1 VAPVDETAAAPI
13 VVVTGVPRS
22 GTSLAMQML
31 AAGGLP
37 VLCDGARPPDPDNP
51 RGYYELAAVRRT
63 AADPAWVE
71 RAPGRAV
78 KVVHALVPALPRDRS
93 YRVILVRRDLR
104 EVVASQE
111 AMLRRRGEPPPG
123 PTPARLVEIYAA
135 QLDAL
140 VAWLRGTPGVAWL
153 EVEHAG
159 LLASPRTEAARLDRF
174 LGGGLD
180 RDAMADAVDPRLY
193 RQRAGPGEGAG
204 LGEGSGAG
212 RG

>member
-1 VAPVDETAAAPI
+1 VAPVDETAAASI

-22 GTSLAMQML
+22 GTSLLMQML
-31 AAGGLP
+31 AAGGMP

-63 AADPAWVE
+63 SADPAWVE
-71 RAPGRAV
+71 RAAGRAV
-78 KVVHALVPALPRDRS
+78 KVVHALVPALPRDRP

-111 AMLRRRGEPPPG
+111 SMLRRRGAAPAG
-123 PTPARLVEIYAA
+123 PTPARLAEIYAA

-140 VAWLRGTPGVAWL
+140 VAWLRRTPGVAWL
-153 EVEHAG
+153 EVQHAG
-159 LLASPRTEAARLDRF
+159 LLASPQSEAARVDRF

-180 RDAMADAVDPRLY
+180 RDAMAAAVDPRLH
-193 RQRAGPGEGAG
+193 RQRAGARGS
-204 LGEGSGAG
+204 SGAG